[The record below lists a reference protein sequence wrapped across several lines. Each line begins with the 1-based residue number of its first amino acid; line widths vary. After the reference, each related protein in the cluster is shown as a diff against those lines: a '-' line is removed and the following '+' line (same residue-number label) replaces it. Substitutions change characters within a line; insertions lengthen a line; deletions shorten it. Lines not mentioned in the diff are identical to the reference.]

1 MNVSTPPSNLSV
13 SIFLSRLYWPAVV
26 CFSMVFAR
34 IAFPVIEYF
43 LTTGEADHRLFEAF
57 IIGSCLLIG
66 IRLIRLCMP
75 TRESLIRW
83 DAISTAVLLIYAAAY
98 SSELL
103 AYF

>member
-1 MNVSTPPSNLSV
+1 MNVPTPASHPSV
-13 SIFLSRLYWPAVV
+13 SIFLSRLYWPAVG
-26 CFSMVFAR
+26 CFSMVFAC

-75 TRESLIRW
+75 TWESLIRW